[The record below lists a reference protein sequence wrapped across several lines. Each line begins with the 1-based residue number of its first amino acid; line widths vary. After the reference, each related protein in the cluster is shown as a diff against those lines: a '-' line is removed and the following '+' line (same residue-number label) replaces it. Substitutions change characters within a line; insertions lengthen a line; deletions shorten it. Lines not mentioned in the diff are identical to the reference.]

1 MVKESKT
8 DSPAWGNKHK
18 DKRKG
23 KKMNKP
29 SEYGM
34 VVYDIPSNCQN
45 LYMRIWKRIRKYAI
59 RINLSVYL
67 IPWGNRL
74 FLQNIIEEAE
84 AATGQKATFSIM
96 KYDVDSKAD
105 VEVLAREQLNREIT
119 DTIKRLEVKALECL
133 EEGKDLP
140 KAYLNEVQDRLDA
153 AKSLSVIFGLV
164 EDIDLAMNAALQVF
178 NAHYDVCQQKIAQ
191 EKAGRKERK
200 RVMKERAQEQTES
213 MVEGKTLPTETA
225 LCPDPETMIP
235 ELAVSEPVKALPELK
250 DIMVDTLVPPVT
262 RTVTASQGSIAPAGL
277 EQFIRAVTQ
286 QTQQA

>member
-1 MVKESKT
+1 
-8 DSPAWGNKHK
+8 
-18 DKRKG
+18 
-23 KKMNKP
+23 MNKP

-74 FLQNIIEEAE
+74 FLKNLIEEAE
-84 AATGQKATFSIM
+84 AATGQKATFAIM
-96 KYDVDSKAD
+96 KYDEASKND

-164 EDIDLAMNAALQVF
+164 EDIDLAMKAALQVF
-178 NAHYDVCQQKIAQ
+178 NAHYDVCQAKVAQ
-191 EKAGRKERK
+191 EKAARKERK
-200 RVMKERAQEQTES
+200 LVMKERAKEQTES
-213 MVEGKTLPTETA
+213 MVEGKTLPTETP
-225 LCPDPETMIP
+225 LCPEPEMMIP
-235 ELAVSEPVKALPELK
+235 ELSVSEPVKELPELP
-250 DIMVDTLVPPVT
+250 DIMVETLVPPVT